1 MTSTTR
7 PAFPAGNPYLE
18 RLVRAEPRPQ
28 VKFQILNCQGQ
39 DILVGRMKI
48 DTPSSSGHAFILR
61 RFDTG
66 AISATTMFRA
76 AFPAATES
84 EEKGELQYIKEV
96 FDTTGCNGSSREP
109 HITRLAGTWLPPD
122 SAVELA
128 EDYLMKEL
136 IIDLGAAEPSPQGN
150 YRRSGR
156 SGGNTASPAS
166 APEPAATK
174 QEASPVKPPS
184 KRRRQESPVQRAAS
198 PAPTPT
204 RRSAR
209 SAQTPPP
216 RYSSVPRSIAR
227 TPKTPKPVS
236 RKEEATPPRSD
247 NTAVD
252 EEPAGMLDEMH
263 HEMYMEDMA
272 QNKEILNNLKAR
284 QSELKAEQ
292 DMESSDSVEG
302 PVPVAAKRSYDEVDP
317 PLRFEPKPAGPN
329 EIRVIASNS
338 RLRGKGPIRQAVWGS
353 LLLAA
358 AVGVGQM
365 ANWWF

>member
-1 MTSTTR
+1 
-7 PAFPAGNPYLE
+7 
-18 RLVRAEPRPQ
+18 
-28 VKFQILNCQGQ
+28 
-39 DILVGRMKI
+39 MKI

-61 RFDTG
+61 RYDTG

-84 EEKGELQYIKEV
+84 EEKGELQFVKDM

-109 HITRLAGTWLPPD
+109 HITRLAGTWLPPS

-128 EDYLMKEL
+128 AVYSMEEL
-136 IIDLGAAEPSPQGN
+136 IADMAASEPSPEGN

-156 SGGNTASPAS
+156 SAGGNTASPAS
-166 APEPAATK
+166 APAPAPTK
-174 QEASPVKPPS
+174 QENTPVKPPS

-198 PAPTPT
+198 PAPTPA

-227 TPKTPKPVS
+227 TPKTPKTVS
-236 RKEEATPPRSD
+236 RKKEEITPTRSD

-252 EEPAGMLDEMH
+252 EEPTGMLDDMH
-263 HEMYMEDMA
+263 HEMYMEDME
-272 QNKEILNNLKAR
+272 QNREMLDNLKAR
-284 QSELKAEQ
+284 QSELKSEQ
-292 DMESSDSVEG
+292 DMESSDTDG
-302 PVPVAAKRSYDEVDP
+302 PVPVAVKRSYDEVDP

-338 RLRGKGPIRQAVWGS
+338 RLRGNGPVRQAVWGS

-365 ANWWF
+365 ATWWL